1 MEKWPITLT
10 STKKMKPEADRLGF
24 GKYFTDH
31 MLLMDYTAGQGWH
44 DPRIVPYGPISLD
57 PSAMVFHYGQ
67 EVFEGM
73 KAYRTPQGELVLFRP
88 DMNLRR
94 LNQSCARIGI
104 PQVDPE
110 EVLEGINRLLLLEE
124 EWMPEGEGNS
134 MYIRPFIIATEAGL
148 GVRAAQEYRLIVI
161 LSPVG
166 AYYPEGIHPVR
177 IYVEDRYVR
186 AVRGGTGEAK
196 TSGNYAAG
204 IKAQEDVK
212 SLGFSQVLWLDGI
225 EKRYIE
231 EVGSMNV
238 FFKIDGEVITP
249 ELNGSILA
257 GVTRDSVIRLLREWG
272 VPVKERRISVAELF
286 EAHQEGRLE
295 EAFGTGTAAVISPI
309 GSMKWEERDIEIAG
323 GETGA
328 LSAKLYDTLTGIQRG
343 EREDL
348 FGWRYSVQ

>member
-1 MEKWPITLT
+1 M
-10 STKKMKPEADRLGF
+10 
-24 GKYFTDH
+24 
-31 MLLMDYTAGQGWH
+31 
-44 DPRIVPYGPISLD
+44 
-57 PSAMVFHYGQ
+57 
-67 EVFEGM
+67 
-73 KAYRTPQGELVLFRP
+73 
-88 DMNLRR
+88 
-94 LNQSCARIGI
+94 
-104 PQVDPE
+104 
-110 EVLEGINRLLLLEE
+110 
-124 EWMPEGEGNS
+124 
-134 MYIRPFIIATEAGL
+134 
-148 GVRAAQEYRLIVI
+148 
-161 LSPVG
+161 
-166 AYYPEGIHPVR
+166 
-177 IYVEDRYVR
+177 
-186 AVRGGTGEAK
+186 
-196 TSGNYAAG
+196 
-204 IKAQEDVK
+204 
-212 SLGFSQVLWLDGI
+212 LWLDGI

>member
-10 STKKMKPEADRLGF
+10 STKKVKPDADRLGF

-31 MLLMDYTAGQGWH
+31 MLLMDYSAGQGWH

-110 EVLEGINRLLLLEE
+110 EVLEGISRLLLLEE

-134 MYIRPFIIATEAGL
+134 MYIRPFIIATESGL

-177 IYVEDRYVR
+177 IYVED
-186 AVRGGTGEAK
+186 
-196 TSGNYAAG
+196 
-204 IKAQEDVK
+204 
-212 SLGFSQVLWLDGI
+212 
-225 EKRYIE
+225 
-231 EVGSMNV
+231 
-238 FFKIDGEVITP
+238 
-249 ELNGSILA
+249 
-257 GVTRDSVIRLLREWG
+257 
-272 VPVKERRISVAELF
+272 
-286 EAHQEGRLE
+286 
-295 EAFGTGTAAVISPI
+295 
-309 GSMKWEERDIEIAG
+309 
-323 GETGA
+323 
-328 LSAKLYDTLTGIQRG
+328 
-343 EREDL
+343 
-348 FGWRYSVQ
+348 